1 MVYTYDVLAELN
13 RLLSPPPRVGGMK
26 VWTPPQAFISP
37 TRPPEWAKNPPLL
50 LLPAHASR
58 VRDEQNVLRD
68 RSLTSRPV
76 W

>member
-1 MVYTYDVLAELN
+1 MAYTLFTKLN
-13 RLLSPPPRVGGMK
+13 RPLSPPPRVGGMK

-37 TRPPEWAKNPPLL
+37 TRLPERAKNPPLL